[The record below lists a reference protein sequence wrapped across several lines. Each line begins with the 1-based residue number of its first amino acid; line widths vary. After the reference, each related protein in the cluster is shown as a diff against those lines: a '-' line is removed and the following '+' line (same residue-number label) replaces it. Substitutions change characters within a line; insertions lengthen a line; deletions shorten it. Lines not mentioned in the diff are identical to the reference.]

1 MTQFKK
7 PKKRI
12 KKSLRINK
20 IIREEVFKRDNYICQ
35 ITGEPAVDTHH
46 ILFKS
51 LGGNNTA
58 YNLISLSRYM
68 HEQVHKNGK
77 EWFKILLD
85 IQRMKYPNLTIK
97 MMKK

>member
-1 MTQFKK
+1 MPQFKK

-58 YNLISLSRYM
+58 YNLISLSRRG
-68 HEQVHKNGK
+68 HEFPHKEGK
-77 EWFKILLD
+77 KWFKILFD
-85 IQRMKYPNLTIK
+85 IQKKHYPNLTK
-97 MMKK
+97 DMLKK